1 MQRIWIILVMFVVM
15 SPLLLFADINEDLIE
30 AAKNGRTDEV
40 RNLLDAGA
48 EVNAEGEHG
57 ETALMW
63 ATENGHFEVGRVLLN
78 AGADVNARSEA
89 GLTALMGAAFEGRI
103 ENLKV
108 LLDAGADVNVM
119 SEIGTAMDM
128 ALAREHDDIVEL
140 LKQAGA
146 KE

>member
-48 EVNAEGEHG
+48 
-57 ETALMW
+57 
-63 ATENGHFEVGRVLLN
+63 
-78 AGADVNARSEA
+78 
-89 GLTALMGAAFEGRI
+89 
-103 ENLKV
+103 
-108 LLDAGADVNVM
+108 DVNVM